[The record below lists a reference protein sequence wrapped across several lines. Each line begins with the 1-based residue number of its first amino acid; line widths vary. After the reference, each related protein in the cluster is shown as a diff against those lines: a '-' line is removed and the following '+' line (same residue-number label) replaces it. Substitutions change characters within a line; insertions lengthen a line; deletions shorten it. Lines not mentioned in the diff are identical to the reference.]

1 MTVTIDSL
9 SKSYG
14 GRDLFK
20 DFSLEIADCTRLA
33 VAGPNGTGKTT
44 LLKMIAGEANPD
56 GGRVITPRAARIG
69 YVAQELGPE
78 TLEKSLLEFVMEVL
92 PSWSEF
98 WEDWEKAH
106 ERGDEAA
113 MNRLTAKQAELESRY
128 GYNPEHRAHAVLS
141 GLGFAA
147 AVHERRLGEF
157 SGGWRERAK
166 LARVLTAGADVLI
179 LDEPTNHLDL
189 EAVEWL
195 EQFLLAY
202 EGVLVFVAH
211 DRVFLDNVAT
221 HVLFLGGSRPTV
233 RKGSFSSF
241 IQWSEEMEDQRAR
254 EARKLSEEIERKM
267 EFVKRFKAKAT
278 KARQAGSRQK
288 QVERLEKELAGKRP
302 EPKRKTLAFKWPE
315 PPEGDKIACQV
326 MGLAMAYPGSSEP
339 VWENLD
345 FTIYK
350 AMRVAIAGVNG
361 SGKSTLLKCI
371 AGDLEPTAG
380 RIEIGSKTRVGYF
393 SQHQHEILEPSKSV
407 LGEIRRLSDP
417 RTTEE
422 ELMSV
427 LGLFMLGQEYHDR
440 EVSSLSGGEKN
451 RLVLASL
458 FLARANLLILD
469 EPTNHLDLES
479 REALA
484 KALEGFSGT
493 ILLVAHDRWLLSRI
507 PTQVW
512 ALEEHGLVVHEDG
525 FAGYERAR
533 KAAAQQAEACETA
546 GNTAPHAE
554 SSPSDTELVLRKES
568 REEAKQRK
576 REEAARR
583 NAMHKKLKPRKD
595 AYAKAE
601 AELEKV
607 LEEMGEAEAALA
619 DPDVYADQIRSAE
632 LLAAYTRTKD
642 RSEILFEE
650 LQKLE
655 SEIAELEAEFSE
667 ETA

>member
-14 GRDLFK
+14 GRDLFT
-20 DFSLEIADCTRLA
+20 DFSLEIANGTRLA

-56 GGRVITPRAARIG
+56 SGRVILPRAARIG
-69 YVAQELGPE
+69 YVAQELGPQ

-92 PSWSEF
+92 PSWNEF
-98 WEDWEKAH
+98 WEDWEQAH

-113 MNRLTAKQAELESRY
+113 MNRLTAKQAELELRY

-141 GLGFAA
+141 GLGFEA
-147 AVHERRLGEF
+147 AVHERKLGAF

-166 LARVLTAGADVLI
+166 LARVLTAGADLLI

-221 HVLFLGGSRPTV
+221 HVLFLGGSRPLV

-241 IQWSEEMEDQRAR
+241 ITWSEEMEEQRAR
-254 EARKLSEEIERKM
+254 EAKRLSEEIERKM

-326 MGLAMAYPGSSEP
+326 MGLTKAWPGREP
-339 VWENLD
+339 VWQDID

-350 AMRVAIAGVNG
+350 SMRVAIAGVNG

-371 AGDLEPTAG
+371 AGDIEPTAG
-380 RIEIGSKTRVGYF
+380 RVEI
-393 SQHQHEILEPSKSV
+393 
-407 LGEIRRLSDP
+407 
-417 RTTEE
+417 
-422 ELMSV
+422 
-427 LGLFMLGQEYHDR
+427 
-440 EVSSLSGGEKN
+440 
-451 RLVLASL
+451 
-458 FLARANLLILD
+458 
-469 EPTNHLDLES
+469 
-479 REALA
+479 
-484 KALEGFSGT
+484 
-493 ILLVAHDRWLLSRI
+493 
-507 PTQVW
+507 
-512 ALEEHGLVVHEDG
+512 
-525 FAGYERAR
+525 
-533 KAAAQQAEACETA
+533 
-546 GNTAPHAE
+546 
-554 SSPSDTELVLRKES
+554 
-568 REEAKQRK
+568 
-576 REEAARR
+576 
-583 NAMHKKLKPRKD
+583 
-595 AYAKAE
+595 
-601 AELEKV
+601 
-607 LEEMGEAEAALA
+607 
-619 DPDVYADQIRSAE
+619 
-632 LLAAYTRTKD
+632 
-642 RSEILFEE
+642 
-650 LQKLE
+650 
-655 SEIAELEAEFSE
+655 
-667 ETA
+667 

>member
-9 SKSYG
+9 SKAYG

-20 DFSLEIADCTRLA
+20 EFSLEIADGTRLA

-44 LLKMIAGEANPD
+44 LLKMIAGESFPD
-56 GGRVITPRAARIG
+56 SGRVIMPRAARIG

-78 TLEKSLLEFVMEVL
+78 TLEKSLLEFIMEVL
-92 PSWSEF
+92 PSWNEF

-113 MNRLTAKQAELESRY
+113 MNRLTAKQADLETRY

-141 GLGFAA
+141 GLGFET
-147 AVHERRLGEF
+147 AVHERKLGSF

-221 HVLFLGGSRPTV
+221 HVLFLGGSRPLV

-241 IQWSEEMEDQRAR
+241 IAWSEEMEEQRAR
-254 EARKLSEEIERKM
+254 EAKRLSDEIERKM

-288 QVERLEKELAGKRP
+288 QAERLEKELAGKRP
-302 EPKRKTLAFKWPE
+302 EPRRKTLAFKWPE
-315 PPEGDKIACQV
+315 PPEGDKIACQ
-326 MGLAMAYPGSSEP
+326 AMNLTMAWPGREP
-339 VWENLD
+339 IWENLD

-350 AMRVAIAGVNG
+350 SMRVAIAGVNG
-361 SGKSTLLKCI
+361 SGKSTLLKCL
-371 AGDLEPTAG
+371 AGDLTPTAG

-393 SQHQHEILEPSKSV
+393 SQHQHEILDPSKSV
-407 LGEIRRLSDP
+407 LGEIRRLADP

-427 LGLFMLGQEYHDR
+427 LGLFLLGQEYFER
-440 EVSSLSGGEKN
+440 TVESLSGGEKN

-458 FLARANLLILD
+458 FLARANFLILD

-479 REALA
+479 REALG
-484 KALEGFSGT
+484 KALEDFSGT
-493 ILLVAHDRWLLSRI
+493 VLLVAHDRWLLSTV

-512 ALEEHGLVVHEDG
+512 ALEDHGLVVHEDG
-525 FAGYERAR
+525 FEGYERAR
-533 KAAAQQAEACETA
+533 KAAAHGETEEPA
-546 GNTAPHAE
+546 AVSAQPAQGDDSAP
-554 SSPSDTELVLRKES
+554 ELAVRKET

-583 NAMHKKLKPRKD
+583 NAMHKKLKPKKD
-595 AYAKAE
+595 AYAKKE

-607 LEEMGEAEAALA
+607 LNQMGEAETALA
-619 DPDVYADQIRSAE
+619 DPDVYADHAKSAE
-632 LLAAYTRTKD
+632 LMDTYTKTKD
-642 RSEILFEE
+642 RSERLFDE
-650 LQKLE
+650 LQQLE
-655 SEIAELEAEFSE
+655 SEIQALEAEFAE
-667 ETA
+667 EAV